1 MQPATRTL
9 PRGALCAAIAASVV
23 ASAVAR
29 AGEPDSE
36 TAGTLV
42 AAGQSEAAHGRVRAA
57 AESCRRALRLANE
70 AGDEALARAA
80 FACVEDAERRVAHL
94 VVRGAPPDTML
105 SFYGGPP
112 EPVVE
117 RLVLDPGTVVVTVIV
132 PDGPREPVVLEL
144 RDGEEHV
151 LDVASLA
158 RVPDEPPRPPSAAP
172 PPLAWVA
179 RPRSPAG
186 TVSVGVWTYFGLVV
200 RPDPMAYYG
209 SDGPVESAPTFN
221 MPGWAASLRVAVHD
235 DVELGAT
242 ETFTTGYLPG
252 DLLLAL
258 GVRLL
263 PGDFE
268 LGLEVTGR
276 IPGFYAAA
284 GGGYVALRGSGR
296 IDGVLRVDGSF
307 GLGAVAARRGRFGGV
322 GLMEPVGVA
331 IREVLPVAP
340 GLAVAATLSPID
352 TFYVGLDSGLGVQSF
367 AVPSSV
373 FIPLG
378 FRLGGS
384 IAAADATYVDLEL
397 RSALPYL
404 IMPVRGAE
412 PYYPQHQDRTFLSDG
427 FWVTFGFTVHAYP

>member
-1 MQPATRTL
+1 MPTPTRAIST
-9 PRGALCAAIAASVV
+9 GTCCAAVAAC
-23 ASAVAR
+23 ALAYPAVAL
-29 AGEPDSE
+29 AGEPGAE

-42 AAGQSEAAHGRVRAA
+42 AAGQADAADGRVRSAA
-57 AESCRRALRLANE
+57 VSCRRALRLANE
-70 AGDEALARAA
+70 AADEALARAA
-80 FACVEDAERRVAHL
+80 FACVEDAERRVVHL

-105 SFYGGPP
+105 SLYGGPP

-117 RLVLDPGTVVVTVIV
+117 RLALDPGTVAVTVTV
-132 PDGPREPVVLEL
+132 PEGPLEPVVLDL
-144 RDGEEHV
+144 RDGEERV

-158 RVPDEPPRPPSAAP
+158 RVPEEPRRPP
-172 PPLAWVA
+172 PPLAWAA
-179 RPRSPAG
+179 RPRGLAAG
-186 TVSVGVWTYFGLVV
+186 AVSVGAWTYFGLIV

-209 SDGPVESAPTFN
+209 SEAPVQSAPTLN
-221 MPGWAASLRVAVHD
+221 VPGWAASLRVAVHD

-242 ETFTTGYLPG
+242 ETFTMGYMPG

-284 GGGYVALRGSGR
+284 GGGYVALRGSAR
-296 IDGVLRVDGSF
+296 VDGVLRVDGSF

-322 GLMEPVGVA
+322 GLIQPVGVA

-367 AVPSSV
+367 AVPSSI

-378 FRLGGS
+378 FRLGGTL
-384 IAAADATYVDLEL
+384 AAADATYVDLEL

-404 IMPVRGAE
+404 LMPVRGAE
-412 PYYPQHQDRTFLSDG
+412 PYYPQHRDRMFLSDG